1 MMGRNNNNNNN
12 NDGDSDE
19 DDHAVVV
26 ASSTTTSTFVLTL
39 MDLPMT
45 ARLDIWNFLGETQE
59 EMSTLTL
66 LSKQSNRDSKHS
78 GIEWQEQLLP
88 VLEISPTHGGSTE
101 QLFHSLLHHHTNND
115 PHHNKQTTPYRTM
128 TVNDMHKFNKASGK
142 WKFTDTRIQ
151 LDRITSLNISSLP
164 SGTTNVIGNCYY
176 FPSYLAE
183 MLPNLL
189 YLDLSRSH
197 YQSWFNHGREIQEF
211 TKHCP
216 RLEKITWNNVGTKNN
231 KDGGVIFLNGIHMQ
245 DATKLRVINM
255 DDSDFFVYMNQD
267 EMSDLHHHPDKF
279 IFHKCCHALERVS
292 LRNARDEGDNMPIKQ
307 EALIKFVRSVPTLR
321 WFRSDLRPE
330 NIEMLT
336 KEHPKITFC

>member
-1 MMGRNNNNNNN
+1 MGRNNNNNNN
-12 NDGDSDE
+12 DDHDSDE
-19 DDHAVVV
+19 DENAVVV
-26 ASSTTTSTFVLTL
+26 ASSTTSTTFVLTL

-59 EMSTLTL
+59 EMRTLTL
-66 LSKQSNRDSKHS
+66 LSKQSNLDSKHS
-78 GIEWQEQLLP
+78 GLEWQEQLLP
-88 VLEISPTHGGSTE
+88 VLEISPTQGGSTE

-164 SGTTNVIGNCYY
+164 SGTTNVIGNCYH
-176 FPSYLAE
+176 FPYYLAE

-189 YLDLSRSH
+189 YLDLSNSH

-211 TKHCP
+211 TKNCHH
-216 RLEKITWNNVGTKNN
+216 LKKITWNNVGTNN
-231 KDGGVIFLNGIHMQ
+231 NNDGGVIFLNGIHMK
-245 DATKLRVINM
+245 DATNLKVINM

-267 EMSDLHHHPDKF
+267 EMSDLNNHPEKF

-292 LRNARDEGDNMPIKQ
+292 LRNARDEGDNLPIKQ

-336 KEHPKITFC
+336 KEHPNITFC